1 MGTKRKTNKKC
12 ENARNEGPQKVIR
25 HPQLRILR
33 ILKKVQKILKFT
45 ILKLI
50 LVWPVPWMKP
60 QLVKSSKRKTRL
72 TTIILK
78 RKTKNKENYKN
89 KNYKKFTTI
98 LISFSTWISKKKI
111 FLLLFLKIILFVHFF
126 PSIFLIPKC
135 KSDFF
140 FKKVFFNSP

>member
-1 MGTKRKTNKKC
+1 MGRK
-12 ENARNEGPQKVIR
+12 EGPQKVIR

-33 ILKKVQKILKFT
+33 IPKKVQKILKFR

-50 LVWPVPWMKP
+50 LVWPVPWMKL

-98 LISFSTWISKKKI
+98 LISFSTWISKNGFFFFLFKNKTII
-111 FLLLFLKIILFVHFF
+111 FICSLLFPNFF
-126 PSIFLIPKC
+126 
-135 KSDFF
+135 
-140 FKKVFFNSP
+140 

>member
-1 MGTKRKTNKKC
+1 MG
-12 ENARNEGPQKVIR
+12 
-25 HPQLRILR
+25 
-33 ILKKVQKILKFT
+33 
-45 ILKLI
+45 
-50 LVWPVPWMKP
+50 
-60 QLVKSSKRKTRL
+60 SKRKTRL

-111 FLLLFLKIILFVHFF
+111 FFAALFKNNFICSLFF
-126 PSIFLIPKC
+126 PPIFFIPKC

-140 FKKVFFNSP
+140 FSKKFFFNSPKIFAIINVRANENIPFLIFITKVFQNLQK